1 MPSIFT
7 ATDLKVKTMTLRQ
20 QQQQQQ
26 NYLIARFA
34 IELQLYILI
43 RSTVLLSLLP
53 QLLPNFI
60 HLIVREM

>member
-1 MPSIFT
+1 
-7 ATDLKVKTMTLRQ
+7 MTLRQ